1 MYVTGT
7 PRTWLR
13 LEGAALLAASALAYH
28 WQLGSWWTF
37 ALWFLAPDLS
47 MVGYVAGAA
56 AGARLYNLAH
66 SDVAPIFL
74 AMYGIGVGR
83 SDVVPYALI
92 WLAHIGFDRLLGYGL
107 KYPTRF
113 QDTHL
118 GALGPGATPG
128 R

>member
-13 LEGAALLAASALAYH
+13 LEGAALLVAAVVAYH

-37 ALWFLAPDLS
+37 ALLFLAPDLA
-47 MVGYVAGAA
+47 MAGYLAGPVF
-56 AGARLYNLAH
+56 GARLYNLAH
-66 SDVAPIFL
+66 NEVAPVFL
-74 AMYGIGVGR
+74 GMYGIGVGR
-83 SDVVPYALI
+83 NDVVPYALI
-92 WLAHIGFDRLLGYGL
+92 WLAHIGFDRVLGFGL

-118 GALGPGATPG
+118 GPIRRSA
-128 R
+128 

>member
-13 LEGAALLAASALAYH
+13 LEGAALFATALVAYH

-37 ALWFLAPDLS
+37 AALCLAPDVA
-47 MVGYVAGAA
+47 MAGYLAGPA

-66 SDVAPIFL
+66 AEVAPLFL
-74 AMYGIGVGR
+74 TVYGLAIGR

-92 WLAHIGFDRLLGYGL
+92 WLAHIGFDRMLGYGL
-107 KYPTRF
+107 KYGTRF
-113 QDTHL
+113 GDTHL
-118 GALGPGATPG
+118 GPIGRAT
-128 R
+128 